1 MILKD
6 IWLDVKAVQARD
18 SGGQKRTRST
28 VAVSGRTRFDLAQ
41 ICTLVL

>member
-6 IWLDVKAVQARD
+6 IWLDVKAVQARNPAAK
-18 SGGQKRTRST
+18 KRTRST